1 MYATPR
7 RFRPLVLA
15 TTLAIAAATSLSP
28 VLAQAQEPQLI
39 EQQMSAEQFKAAGL
53 DRLSP
58 EQLANLNAWLN
69 RTLTTETS
77 KAAAVAKQRV
87 QEENRGFAMFGSSE
101 PITGQI
107 QGEFKGFGQGRRYV
121 LSNGQEWEQVD
132 NATLAGVRLT
142 DPAVKIIPTL
152 VGNAWYMQVGK
163 YNSRAKVR
171 RVK

>member
-15 TTLAIAAATSLSP
+15 TTLAIAAAASLSP
-28 VLAQAQEPQLI
+28 AMAQEPQLI

-107 QGEFKGFGQGRRYV
+107 QGEFKGFGQGRRFV

-142 DPAVKIIPTL
+142 DPAVKITPTL